1 MDTMPECEKISIIV
15 PVYKCEKYLDRC
27 VKSILNQ
34 TYKNIEILLVDDGSP
49 DRCPQLCDEWAKKDN
64 RIKVIHKKNGGAF
77 SARLTGIT
85 NSCGKYIGFVDS
97 DDWIEPDMYEYLY
110 GLIINYDAEIANS
123 KIRHIDENGS
133 FENNENASEIIKIF
147 NFIDIFKN
155 MNQESLWSLCN
166 NLYKRSLFDSLPDLP
181 TNLVFSEDMLM
192 NYFLYKQINKLVVS
206 NLVKYSYFRHADSA
220 IAGGLTYN
228 IVDDSILAYKIIDDD
243 FDKKSPAYPYS
254 ISLKIL
260 NDMFLINSIIRNN
273 KCFDRYDKLRKDIL
287 IHKKYVFSKKCK
299 NIFSLRHKIG
309 IILLMIAPKF
319 YNKTILLRSSL
330 RGY

>member
-1 MDTMPECEKISIIV
+1 
-15 PVYKCEKYLDRC
+15 
-27 VKSILNQ
+27 
-34 TYKNIEILLVDDGSP
+34 
-49 DRCPQLCDEWAKKDN
+49 
-64 RIKVIHKKNGGAF
+64 
-77 SARLTGIT
+77 
-85 NSCGKYIGFVDS
+85 
-97 DDWIEPDMYEYLY
+97 
-110 GLIINYDAEIANS
+110 
-123 KIRHIDENGS
+123 
-133 FENNENASEIIKIF
+133 
-147 NFIDIFKN
+147 
-155 MNQESLWSLCN
+155 
-166 NLYKRSLFDSLPDLP
+166 
-181 TNLVFSEDMLM
+181 MLM
-192 NYFLYKQINKLVVS
+192 NYFLYKQVNKLVVS